1 MDELTQSLDA
11 FGPWDWACVIA
22 NLLSALIGIYALKCW
37 HNLPGKAGAPTI
49 SISDGAVGLCTGLLA
64 FGILFGLVT
73 QMVAQSFSTHFGFSQ
88 AHVFTAAFS
97 GQLAAA
103 ATMLGMGAVAPRTLD
118 WAPCVETDESKLE
131 GSPFIETDEIKL
143 VDSPF
148 RQAIR
153 GFSIPRVLLGLL
165 SIFAL
170 GLAATLVWKGVH
182 VAWGQLFL
190 HGWTGQPPADEPQE
204 IVDAVLK
211 TDVDTWRFLTIA
223 LAVTIGAP
231 IMEELAFR
239 GMIYPGLRRLLS
251 DSNLWTR
258 AILWL
263 AVLLPITFWLVAGF
277 NLEAFA
283 IQPLDSQT
291 LRPADGS
298 PKEIR
303 DVLILIN
310 LLIKV
315 AFVVLITSPFAIGLA
330 KLASERHGRWIAICV
345 TGAVFSAAHLSPS
358 AALPLFAFGA
368 FMCLV
373 RDQYGLLTCMAI
385 HCCFNGWN
393 LVWLKLAPN
402 ASTL

>member
-1 MDELTQSLDA
+1 MEELTQSLDA

-37 HNLPGKAGAPTI
+37 HNLPGKAVTPTTL
-49 SISDGAVGLCTGLLA
+49 ISDAVMGLCTGLLA
-64 FGILFGLVT
+64 FGIIFGVAT
-73 QMVAQSFSTHFGFSQ
+73 QMVMQSFSTHFGISQ
-88 AHVFTAAFS
+88 AHLFTAAFS

-103 ATMLGMGAVAPRTLD
+103 ATMLGMGAVAPKTLD
-118 WAPCVETDESKLE
+118 WAPSVETDEPKLE
-131 GSPFIETDEIKL
+131 GSPL
-143 VDSPF
+143 
-148 RQAIR
+148 RQAVR
-153 GFSIPRVLLGLL
+153 AFSVPRVLLGLL

-239 GMIYPGLRRLLS
+239 GMIYPGLRRLG
-251 DSNLWTR
+251 
-258 AILWL
+258 A
-263 AVLLPITFWLVAGF
+263 
-277 NLEAFA
+277 
-283 IQPLDSQT
+283 
-291 LRPADGS
+291 
-298 PKEIR
+298 
-303 DVLILIN
+303 
-310 LLIKV
+310 
-315 AFVVLITSPFAIGLA
+315 
-330 KLASERHGRWIAICV
+330 ASATHGRWIAVCI
-345 TGAVFSAAHLSPS
+345 TGALFSAAHLSPS

-373 RDQYGLLTCMAI
+373 RDRYGLLTCMAI

-393 LVWLKLAPN
+393 LLWLKLAPN
-402 ASTL
+402 ASTI

>member
-1 MDELTQSLDA
+1 MDELAQSLDA
-11 FGPWDWACVIA
+11 FGPWDWACVITS
-22 NLLSALIGIYALKCW
+22 LLSAFIGIYALKCW
-37 HNLPGKAGAPTI
+37 HNLPGKLGAPTI
-49 SISDGAVGLCTGLLA
+49 SASDAIISLCTGLLC

-73 QMVAQSFSTHFGFSQ
+73 QLVMQSFATYFGIAQ
-88 AHVFTAAFS
+88 AHLFTSAFC

-103 ATMLGMGAVAPRTLD
+103 LAMLGMGALAPRTLD
-118 WAPCVETDESKLE
+118 WAPSVETDEPKNT
-131 GSPFIETDEIKL
+131 GSPFREA
-143 VDSPF
+143 V
-148 RQAIR
+148 RA
-153 GFSIPRVLLGLL
+153 FSVPRVLLGLL

-251 DSNLWTR
+251 DSNFWIR
-258 AILWL
+258 AIPWL

-283 IQPLDSQT
+283 IQPLDPQT

-298 PKEIR
+298 PKETR
-303 DVLILIN
+303 DILILIN

-315 AFVVLITSPFAIGLA
+315 AFVVLITSPFAIGVA
-330 KLASERHGRWIAICV
+330 KSASERHGRWIAVCV

-373 RDQYGLLTCMAI
+373 RDRYGLLTCMAI

-393 LVWLKLAPN
+393 LLWLKLAPN